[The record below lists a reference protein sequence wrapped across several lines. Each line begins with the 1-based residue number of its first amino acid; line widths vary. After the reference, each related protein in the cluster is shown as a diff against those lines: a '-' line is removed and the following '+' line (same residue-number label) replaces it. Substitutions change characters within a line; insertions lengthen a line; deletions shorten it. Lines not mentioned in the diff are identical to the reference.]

1 MSQPELPAWLQDA
14 APTLG
19 AYVAILGTTGV
30 TAGLLGP
37 REVPR
42 LWTRHVLNCAVVA
55 DPALGWVP
63 QGARVVDVGS
73 GAGLPGLVWAMV
85 RPDIS
90 VICLEPLL
98 RRSDFLTAAVADL
111 GLTER
116 VEVVRGR
123 AEDVRQTWS
132 EVDVATS
139 RAVAPLP
146 KLLGWSVPL
155 VRVGGQIVALKGA
168 SAPDEVGQVDAEALG
183 IADLRVETCGAGVVD
198 PVSTVVLA
206 TRTR

>member
-1 MSQPELPAWLQDA
+1 MSQPELPAWLQVA
-14 APTLG
+14 APALG
-19 AYVAILGTTGV
+19 AYVGILGTTGV

-55 DPALGWVP
+55 DPQLGWVP
-63 QGARVVDVGS
+63 PDAKVVDVGS

-98 RRSDFLTAAVADL
+98 RRSDFLTSVVADL
-111 GLTER
+111 GLGDR
-116 VEVVRGR
+116 VAVVRGR
-123 AEDVRQTWS
+123 AEDVRQTWTA
-132 EVDVATS
+132 VDVATS

-155 VRVGGQIVALKGA
+155 VRPGGQIVALKGA
-168 SAPDEVGQVDAEALG
+168 SAPEEVRAVDAQALG
-183 IADLRVETCGAGVVD
+183 ITDLRVDTCGAGVVD

>member
-14 APTLG
+14 APALG
-19 AYVAILGTTGV
+19 AYVGILGTTGV

-42 LWTRHVLNCAVVA
+42 LWARHVLNCAVVA
-55 DPALGWVP
+55 DPEHGWVP

-73 GAGLPGLVWAMV
+73 GAGLPGLVWAMA

-98 RRSDFLTAAVADL
+98 RRSDFLTSVVADL
-111 GLTER
+111 GLSDR
-116 VEVVRGR
+116 VEVLRGR
-123 AEDVRQTWS
+123 AEDVRQTWTA
-132 EVDVATS
+132 VDVATS

-155 VRVGGQIVALKGA
+155 IQVGGQVVALKGA
-168 SAPDEVGQVDAEALG
+168 SAPDEVGQVDTGALG
-183 IADLRVETCGAGVVD
+183 IADLRVATCGAGVVD